1 VGLDPSSAIPTC
13 ARGDLAHFSSQK
25 KSDRICAQF
34 LTHPT
39 MCSDEF
45 HRFPTFH
52 NQGNACIFV
61 ILNGHLVKE
70 AIHGEPSPL
79 ALTGE
84 PSVFGLVT
92 IYEKARN
99 TMKFL
104 SAPRMGVIGL
114 LADPGLSRT
123 IESGCLRPGCMRA
136 HLFDW
141 LAACIHPGSLEPL
154 IGCQHFISI
163 QHRCSLQRNDGRARA
178 SKARRKRSVSSF
190 LQSLAA
196 GLNLHEHLSSAWPQG
211 RTRQPNKLTL
221 HPPGLV
227 RLYPGN
233 RSPPCVYR
241 VRKVEGPN

>member
-1 VGLDPSSAIPTC
+1 MIALPDYYSEKKFVGLDPSSAIPTC

-84 PSVFGLVT
+84 PTVFGLVT

-114 LADPGLSRT
+114 LADPSLSRCWGTRNRAFTYQKIKSGYAKDAGSKTSRSSKSYFLSLGIAFSLGTLRCYESFLCETSRT
-123 IESGCLRPGCMRA
+123 IPRRNLKGECYSPGRFR
-136 HLFDW
+136 LGIRTKGF
-141 LAACIHPGSLEPL
+141 G
-154 IGCQHFISI
+154 
-163 QHRCSLQRNDGRARA
+163 
-178 SKARRKRSVSSF
+178 VS
-190 LQSLAA
+190 
-196 GLNLHEHLSSAWPQG
+196 N
-211 RTRQPNKLTL
+211 T
-221 HPPGLV
+221 
-227 RLYPGN
+227 
-233 RSPPCVYR
+233 
-241 VRKVEGPN
+241 